1 MEEKTKE
8 KPGSEF
14 WQSAERAN
22 KFALPKSTTGKLRIA
37 MICDPVGGDKAGV
50 LVSTLRFSKLLKER
64 GHNVIFVGATS
75 KEHKDNDYYD
85 GIKLYHYRGIPI
97 PKSNG
102 WHLAFPTVKELKKV
116 FIEEKIN
123 IVHIILPMSGAI
135 VAIKAARAL
144 GIKIVAHSHSQPEN
158 LFADTP
164 KMIQPVLNNLWNK
177 YLMWVY
183 SKAESIIYPSEMAR
197 SILHNLNKKDQPSDV
212 ISNGINLKHFQKLPI
227 GDFYE
232 RFEIP
237 KDQIKLLFVG
247 RLFPEKSVDTLI
259 RAMLFIL
266 KTNPEVHLML
276 VGGGILRDKLEKL
289 VNNLKLTKNITF
301 LGVVSEED
309 KILAFNACDIFIL
322 PSLAELEGMV
332 VLEAMA
338 CGKPIIVSDTKM
350 SASRYFVNGNGFLF
364 KTLNPQSLAEQTL
377 KLITDTELRK
387 KMGEKSLENV
397 QNYDIHKSVEM
408 LEGVYYKALGD
419 K

>member
-1 MEEKTKE
+1 MTEQPKE
-8 KPGSEF
+8 
-14 WQSAERAN
+14 
-22 KFALPKSTTGKLRIA
+22 KLRIA
-37 MICDPVGGDKAGV
+37 MICDPIGSDKAGV
-50 LVSTLRFSKLLKER
+50 LVSTLRFSKLLKEQ
-64 GHNVIFVGATS
+64 GHHVIFVGATA
-75 KEHKDNDYYD
+75 KEHKNNNSYD
-85 GIKLYHYRGIPI
+85 GTRLYHYRSIPI

-102 WHLAFPTVKELKKV
+102 WRLAFPTTKELKKV
-116 FIEEKIN
+116 FLEEKIN
-123 IVHIILPMSGAI
+123 VVHIILPMSGAV

-164 KMIQPVLNNLWNK
+164 KFIQPILNNSWNK

-183 SKAESIIYPSEMAR
+183 SKAECIIYPSEMAR
-197 SILHNLNKKDQPSDV
+197 NLLHKLNKKNQPSIV

-227 GDFYE
+227 GNFYE

-259 RAMLFIL
+259 KAMPYIT
-266 KTNPEVHLML
+266 KTTPDVHLMI
-276 VGGGILRDKLEKL
+276 VGGGILRNKLEKL
-289 VNNLKLTKNITF
+289 VENLKMQKHITF
-301 LGVVSEED
+301 LGIVSEED
-309 KILAFNACDIFIL
+309 KIYAFNACDIFIL

-338 CGKPIIVSDTKM
+338 CGKPIIISDAEM
-350 SASRYFVNGNGFLF
+350 SASRYFVDGNGFLF
-364 KTLNPQSLAEQTL
+364 KTLDPKDLAVQAL
-377 KLITDTELRK
+377 KLIIDPDLRE
-387 KMGEKSLENV
+387 KMGDRSLKDV

-408 LEGVYYKALGD
+408 LEEVYYKAVN